1 MSEGHVDP
9 TREQFN
15 RFKGLARGGPIHM
28 LNLVRLRDHA
38 VYEDGRQASG
48 EEAYRAYARE
58 SGPVFRLE
66 AIVRKRSVS
75 IAQLARDPQ
84 LSANRIL
91 GRAESHIVAA

>member
-1 MSEGHVDP
+1 
-9 TREQFN
+9 
-15 RFKGLARGGPIHM
+15 M
-28 LNLVRLRDHA
+28 LSNA
-38 VYEDGRQASG
+38 VWM
-48 EEAYRAYARE
+48 
-58 SGPVFRLE
+58 E